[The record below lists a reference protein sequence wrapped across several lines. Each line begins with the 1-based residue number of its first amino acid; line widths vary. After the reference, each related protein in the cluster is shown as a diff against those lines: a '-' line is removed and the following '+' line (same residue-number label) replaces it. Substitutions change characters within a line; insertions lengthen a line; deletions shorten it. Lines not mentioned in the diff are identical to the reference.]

1 MSQNRGLVGV
11 RGNDG
16 GGDGEEGR
24 QNGVLWLNWGVIPG
38 GVGHLSGGSQGLGG
52 ALARGERFRVAALYG
67 PAEPGSG
74 GESGSH
80 PGEIPAPAGG
90 ASQAAASLGFLERR
104 SRAGFHSS

>member
-1 MSQNRGLVGV
+1 M
-11 RGNDG
+11 
-16 GGDGEEGR
+16 GR
-24 QNGVLWLNWGVIPG
+24 K
-38 GVGHLSGGSQGLGG
+38 GVGTGFVAELGCDTGRSWTPLRWLSGSWG